1 MLTILTLVSLCISSV
16 LGLSSEDKGKSQS
29 EDIIAE
35 YQIDLSN
42 LKKEPYSSL
51 NLAIDQNIDA
61 LCGALE
67 VWDPMDSST
76 YAAIANI
83 GPKLLPFRT
92 LLALPDGAVIYDQ
105 TQGVKNTY
113 ENARDKAIAENHNS
127 RPAVLSALLNDPGM
141 AWEKRLSTT
150 DQTITNYVARRCGE
164 QFEGSGTIRLSVTK

>member
-16 LGLSSEDKGKSQS
+16 LGLSSEDKGIEGKSQS

-35 YQIDLSN
+35 YQIDLYN

-67 VWDPMDSST
+67 VWDPTDSST
-76 YAAIANI
+76 YAAVANI

-92 LLALPDGAVIYDQ
+92 LLALPDGAVIYDE
-105 TQGVKNTY
+105 TQGAKNTY

-141 AWEKRLSTT
+141 AWEKRLSTP
-150 DQTITNYVARRCGE
+150 D
-164 QFEGSGTIRLSVTK
+164 

>member
-1 MLTILTLVSLCISSV
+1 MLTLLTLVLVCISSV
-16 LGLSSEDKGKSQS
+16 LGSSSEDKGESENTELQS
-29 EDIIAE
+29 NIAHTHINL
-35 YQIDLSN
+35 YN

-83 GPKLLPFRT
+83 GHKLLPFRT
-92 LLALPDGAVIYDQ
+92 LLALPDGAVIYDE
-105 TQGVKNTY
+105 TQGAKNTY

-141 AWEKRLSTT
+141 AWEKRLSTP
-150 DQTITNYVARRCGE
+150 D
-164 QFEGSGTIRLSVTK
+164 